1 MARGTP
7 YRFSRFGRGLNTT
20 DGPYGLREGYA
31 DDPSGLGSECRS
43 VLNVVSR
50 HRGNVCRRDGC
61 VDVVTLASPA
71 NLTTSMSIIGQDGAS
86 FAVCSTDAGKLVAV
100 SSAGPAVV
108 STLVASGLAS
118 NPWTFVRAPVQ
129 SSKGPAWGMNGVD
142 TPRWTTGAGSGA
154 AQTNTWVATTGT
166 LPNGSLLTTWENSM
180 FVSGVSAY
188 PYRLYWSY
196 PGEPL
201 NWPAASVVDLG
212 ADSAD
217 PITALASLGPNLL
230 VFKERGIWAVYDSET
245 GANRKI
251 ADNVGTLS
259 PRSVIPTEKGCY
271 FFDPQQ
277 GLMVTDGSTVVRVS
291 NQLDETFKYLTA
303 GQKSSVSCAYWQQSV
318 YVSVEE
324 VSGRAIY
331 QLDTQLDSWWQHS
344 PRVSQLAVWD
354 RGEGA
359 QLVAASA
366 VQGQIV
372 HLFKRGETQ
381 DLGVTFDSYWS
392 GPFHTFGAPHLRKR
406 ARRIHLDGRGTVDV
420 YVATDYDVTKGTF
433 EQKSVF
439 GAGATSSAFGGAGSF
454 GESGSFGSQISIGED
469 VVYTSGIGRS
479 FSLSVYSAA
488 SEYWE
493 LDAYTML
500 MNQMRN

>member
-1 MARGTP
+1 
-7 YRFSRFGRGLNTT
+7 
-20 DGPYGLREGYA
+20 
-31 DDPSGLGSECRS
+31 
-43 VLNVVSR
+43 
-50 HRGNVCRRDGC
+50 
-61 VDVVTLASPA
+61 
-71 NLTTSMSIIGQDGAS
+71 
-86 FAVCSTDAGKLVAV
+86 
-100 SSAGPAVV
+100 
-108 STLVASGLAS
+108 
-118 NPWTFVRAPVQ
+118 
-129 SSKGPAWGMNGVD
+129 
-142 TPRWTTGAGSGA
+142 
-154 AQTNTWVATTGT
+154 
-166 LPNGSLLTTWENSM
+166 M